1 MKQFV
6 SVIIPHL
13 NNLPGLK
20 LCIESLLKQSYP
32 LSNYELIVVDNGS
45 TDEQL
50 KSLKKLMINNFIL
63 LEENKLGSYN
73 ARNLGLKNTKG
84 NIIAFTDSDCI
95 PNYDWIKT
103 GVNYLNK
110 INNVGIVG
118 GNIELFYKDN
128 NNLNIV
134 ELYEK
139 VFAFNQRTY
148 IDKLNFSTTA
158 NLFTS
163 ISVIKDVGNFDET
176 FKSSGDRDWCNR
188 AHRKGYK
195 IIYAENL
202 VVKHPARNGFKEY
215 FNKMFRIVGGIR
227 RLRKKNGTS
236 SLALFLNNLRSI
248 IPPVVSLFN
257 ITKSPEFKQLKNFS
271 EKIKVLLMFIIVRY
285 LTVYENF
292 RLQLGMEP
300 RN

>member
-1 MKQFV
+1 MTSFV
-6 SVIIPHL
+6 SVIIPHRNDSERLILCL
-13 NNLPGLK
+13 NALN
-20 LCIESLLKQSYP
+20 KQTYP
-32 LSNYELIVVDNGS
+32 SDLYEIIVVDNVS

-63 LEENKLGSYN
+63 LEENKPGSYN

-139 VFAFNQRTY
+139 VFAFSQRKY
-148 IDKLNFSTTA
+148 IDKLNFSATA

-163 ISVIKDVGNFDET
+163 I
-176 FKSSGDRDWCNR
+176 
-188 AHRKGYK
+188 
-195 IIYAENL
+195 
-202 VVKHPARNGFKEY
+202 
-215 FNKMFRIVGGIR
+215 
-227 RLRKKNGTS
+227 
-236 SLALFLNNLRSI
+236 
-248 IPPVVSLFN
+248 
-257 ITKSPEFKQLKNFS
+257 
-271 EKIKVLLMFIIVRY
+271 
-285 LTVYENF
+285 
-292 RLQLGMEP
+292 
-300 RN
+300 